1 MQKIAA
7 LSNLVAY
14 YCIALPVGAALM
26 FKANLKILGKYFV
39 ILLYSSAFLS
49 QSKKVMGLI
58 PVWDLWILA

>member
-26 FKANLKILGKYFV
+26 FEAQLKILGNYSA
-39 ILLYSSAFLS
+39 ILLNCCLYLLDHRVEETSVELELLLLF
-49 QSKKVMGLI
+49 
-58 PVWDLWILA
+58 